1 MRVRNQMALLANLR
15 NIEEAGV
22 SAAHRS
28 KLLRAFAD
36 EEAWRNTKLLPFRF
50 VAASKAAPSYAQ
62 ALSDV
67 MLKAISTEEKLR
79 GSTALLIDVS
89 GSMDV
94 MLSAKG
100 TLSRWE
106 AAAALAV
113 LVREMCDE
121 VRVFTFS
128 ERLKE
133 VSNYRGLPLI
143 DHVGRS
149 QPHSGTALSVSLA
162 AMFKGYT
169 PDRVIVV
176 TDEQS
181 HDGILPLPK
190 GTKGYLVNVAPY
202 HPGLDVSG
210 GWTRING
217 FSERILD
224 WVRFEEKPAE

>member
-1 MRVRNQMALLANLR
+1 MQVRNQTAILMNLR
-15 NIEEAGV
+15 NIEDAGV
-22 SAAHRS
+22 SAVHRS
-28 KLLRAFAD
+28 KLLRAFGD
-36 EEAWRNTKLLPFRF
+36 EGAWRHTKLLPFRF
-50 VAASKAAPSYAQ
+50 VAAAKAAPSFAQ
-62 ALSDV
+62 ALSDA
-67 MLKAISTEEKLR
+67 MLKAIGPEKLG
-79 GSTALLIDVS
+79 GSTAVVVDVS
-89 GSMDV
+89 GSMDA
-94 MLSAKG
+94 MLSDKG